1 MSVRNMVGAAL
12 PITIDGVT
20 YQTATQLRFDM
31 RGEIEARI
39 VSLRPDFM
47 EEIGKS
53 LKHFPREYHKEIIA
67 EAVKRSAMANF
78 VTNEEFDAYLN
89 TEEGAAYL
97 LWVMIREKQ
106 PEIDS
111 LEKALAIAKKIDV
124 LELQR
129 KLDRAAGLSELKNS
143 DGPAATSQ
151 AAGPVAEDAQA
162 EARAEMQVEASLP
175 THLEAKTEEM
185 SISSNSGK

>member
-1 MSVRNMVGAAL
+1 MVGAAL
-12 PITIDGVT
+12 PITINGTT
-20 YQTATQLRFDM
+20 YQTSSQLRFDM

-53 LKHFPREYHKEIIA
+53 LKHFPKEYHKEIIA
-67 EAVKRSAMANF
+67 EAVKRAAMANF

-111 LEKALAIAKKIDV
+111 LEKALAIAKKID
-124 LELQR
+124 LLDLQR

-143 DGPAATSQ
+143 DGPAAESQ
-151 AAGPVAEDAQA
+151 AAGPGAVEVNPAEVAPMEMAPM
-162 EARAEMQVEASLP
+162 EAR
-175 THLEAKTEEM
+175 TEEI
-185 SISSNSGK
+185 SILSNSGS